1 MGVVYLAQDT
11 RLGREVAIKV
21 LPETSDRDLTQRA
34 RFEREA
40 RMLASLNHPN
50 IGAIYDLHPMEGG
63 EFLVLEYVPGETLAQ
78 RIHAGPPSW
87 KEAAGAA
94 QQIAGALEAAHAKG
108 IIHRDLKPGNI
119 MITPEGIVKVLDFG
133 LAKSLVPASADT
145 CSMDSQTIEH
155 LETVPGTILGTP
167 TYMSPEQA
175 RGMNVDHRSDI
186 WAFGCVLFEMLT
198 GKKAFDG
205 KTATDRIAAVI
216 TRDPDWDILPREIPR
231 SIRELLRRCLEK
243 ETARRLDDIRSA
255 REILHAAFTEADS
268 GSGQGRFSR
277 LPARRLAA
285 AGLGLALLVL
295 LAAAW
300 LFWKSE
306 PTSLAIIPDKKFLLV
321 LPFKDLSS
329 KAADS
334 LLGDGMAEVLSAR
347 LSQLQDIQIVMPG
360 IAVFAARNLDPF
372 RIARD
377 VGANLL
383 LDGSVQRSGEQVR
396 VTFSLW
402 NRVLRR
408 KIAGRTL
415 DGPAADLF
423 GVQDRLA
430 EEVVLAMRLSFGP
443 ADVRRKPSG
452 LETADEQERYLAALG
467 RLQRSDREA
476 FLDEAVAVLGE
487 LSRQRPA
494 APLVWA
500 ALGRGYLQKFKL
512 TRDRKWIQLADSACA
527 RARQL
532 DPDFPEVEVTVG
544 EMRLA
549 SGQTEAAIAAFQH
562 ALSIQ
567 PAHYQAILGLASA
580 YSSAG
585 RVREAESAFQ
595 RAIGLQPDHW
605 TGYSRLAGFYY
616 NRGNYTRA
624 AEMFRKVTELTPDN
638 AMAFANLGSTEQV
651 TGDFERALQSLKKSL
666 ALQPTARAYS
676 NLGTIEFYRGH
687 FQEAVDAFESAVRL
701 APDHFEMWANL
712 ADGYRWAPGLQGKAK
727 EAFSKSA
734 ALCRSELTINPKS
747 ALAHSVFSLCLAKTG
762 QREEA
767 VLHTQEALS
776 IARTPNLLYNA
787 AIVAHLAQQPREA
800 MEWLVLAVQSGY
812 PRIYISRDP
821 ELFLLKGNPL
831 FQELVREK
839 K

>member
-1 MGVVYLAQDT
+1 M
-11 RLGREVAIKV
+11 
-21 LPETSDRDLTQRA
+21 
-34 RFEREA
+34 
-40 RMLASLNHPN
+40 
-50 IGAIYDLHPMEGG
+50 
-63 EFLVLEYVPGETLAQ
+63 
-78 RIHAGPPSW
+78 
-87 KEAAGAA
+87 
-94 QQIAGALEAAHAKG
+94 
-108 IIHRDLKPGNI
+108 
-119 MITPEGIVKVLDFG
+119 
-133 LAKSLVPASADT
+133 
-145 CSMDSQTIEH
+145 
-155 LETVPGTILGTP
+155 
-167 TYMSPEQA
+167 
-175 RGMNVDHRSDI
+175 
-186 WAFGCVLFEMLT
+186 
-198 GKKAFDG
+198 
-205 KTATDRIAAVI
+205 
-216 TRDPDWDILPREIPR
+216 
-231 SIRELLRRCLEK
+231 
-243 ETARRLDDIRSA
+243 
-255 REILHAAFTEADS
+255 
-268 GSGQGRFSR
+268 
-277 LPARRLAA
+277 
-285 AGLGLALLVL
+285 
-295 LAAAW
+295 
-300 LFWKSE
+300 
-306 PTSLAIIPDKKFLLV
+306 
-321 LPFKDLSS
+321 
-329 KAADS
+329 
-334 LLGDGMAEVLSAR
+334 
-347 LSQLQDIQIVMPG
+347 
-360 IAVFAARNLDPF
+360 
-372 RIARD
+372 
-377 VGANLL
+377 
-383 LDGSVQRSGEQVR
+383 
-396 VTFSLW
+396 
-402 NRVLRR
+402 
-408 KIAGRTL
+408 
-415 DGPAADLF
+415 
-423 GVQDRLA
+423 
-430 EEVVLAMRLSFGP
+430 
-443 ADVRRKPSG
+443 
-452 LETADEQERYLAALG
+452 
-467 RLQRSDREA
+467 
-476 FLDEAVAVLGE
+476 
-487 LSRQRPA
+487 
-494 APLVWA
+494 VWA